1 MTNDINLVSLDLHKS
16 RPLGL
21 THRSKIFWDI
31 KHVERQRITGCLKH
45 IRGIPQN
52 RKRAVCYKK
61 KNHHFFYNDLDVCRH
76 SREKH
81 GQRNPEGYH
90 VGFHDISSIFNLLT
104 LLTPGSPPESSWHGP
119 SYSHLIWYILP
130 PSGCGRHSLHQRLTS
145 RWCTRGDSS
154 GEQNVQSDL
163 NRNQSM

>member
-61 KNHHFFYNDLDVCRH
+61 KIIISSTMIWMCAATHVKSTANATR
-76 SREKH
+76 K
-81 GQRNPEGYH
+81 GII

-104 LLTPGSPPESSWHGP
+104 LLTPGSPPESSWYGP

-145 RWCTRGDSS
+145 R
-154 GEQNVQSDL
+154 
-163 NRNQSM
+163 